1 MIFKVNW
8 KDNWHGLGLDR
19 LDVPQN
25 GTPLKKNTH
34 NSNNNNNK
42 QTNEQ
47 TKHIIQPIHDIDHQL
62 QYPLAVMFIF

>member
-1 MIFKVNW
+1 MDLV
-8 KDNWHGLGLDR
+8 LDR

-25 GTPLKKNTH
+25 GTPPPKKKNTH
-34 NSNNNNNK
+34 TTATTTNK
-42 QTNEQ
+42 Q